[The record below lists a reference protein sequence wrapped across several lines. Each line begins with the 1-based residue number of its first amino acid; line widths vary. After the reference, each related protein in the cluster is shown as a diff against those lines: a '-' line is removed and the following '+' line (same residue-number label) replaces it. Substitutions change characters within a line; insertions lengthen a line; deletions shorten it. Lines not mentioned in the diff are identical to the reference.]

1 MDRFD
6 EVKGLK
12 KIPISN
18 DSNCFACGSNNSCG
32 LQMQFFSHEQSVISW
47 LSVPGHLCG
56 WDNLIHGGVIS
67 TILDEIMSWSAIY
80 LLKKI
85 ILTKSMTVDFMKPI
99 YVGSKLKA
107 EGVVSEHISEREA
120 LMEGFLYNEARELC
134 AKSRGTYV
142 LFETKVA
149 KKMNIMSSEALRGFE
164 PILRTQN

>member
-6 EVKGLK
+6 EIKGLK

-18 DSNCFACGSNNSCG
+18 DSNCFACGSINSCG
-32 LQMQFFSHEQSVISW
+32 LQMKFYSHEQSVISW
-47 LSVPGHLCG
+47 LSVPNHLCG

-67 TILDEIMSWSAIY
+67 TILDETMSWSAIY

-85 ILTKSMTVDFMKPI
+85 ILTKSMTIDFMKPI
-99 YVGSKLKA
+99 YVGTKLKA
-107 EGVVSEHISEREA
+107 EGRISKHISEREA
-120 LMEGFLYNEARELC
+120 LMEGFLYNEAGELC

-149 KKMNIMSSEALRGFE
+149 KKMNIMSDDALRSFE
-164 PILRTQN
+164 PILRT